1 MFLSRASSGDHGLP
15 GSRAQ
20 PGCLQ
25 LGLTGVVIASSQPG
39 QLRLGQP
46 SGISLESA
54 PRSERPHSASG
65 RRGSWCLSVTTHS
78 AAAAAPR
85 RARAPVAALIHSGLG
100 RRVRS
105 AGSAPPQGAAGHGPS
120 VGEPRSLRGRLPPTP
135 RRSGAEGGGGG
146 EVAGA
151 LRLRRGL
158 LLDVHPQTPVGF

>member
-1 MFLSRASSGDHGLP
+1 MFTLQFMFLSRASSGDHGLP

-105 AGSAPPQGAAGHGPS
+105 AGSAPPRGAAGHGPS

-135 RRSGAEGGGGG
+135 
-146 EVAGA
+146 
-151 LRLRRGL
+151 
-158 LLDVHPQTPVGF
+158 